1 MERCV
6 GGAAETDADAACGR
20 DDDATMTESEAA
32 APIGLTSCRDVETAD
47 KLIGPDWH
55 HISGPFDV
63 HLRDGKSPVNVFL
76 SKFSIGRSGL
86 KFRFH
91 RKSISSRVAV
101 QGFALQGVVGLR
113 RFAMK
118 CEFEPRSTD
127 RKF

>member
-63 HLRDGKSPVNVFL
+63 HLRDGKSRGERFPF
-76 SKFSIGRSGL
+76 KIFDRSIWAQIQ
-86 KFRFH
+86 
-91 RKSISSRVAV
+91 ISSQIA
-101 QGFALQGVVGLR
+101 GDR
-113 RFAMK
+113 RR
-118 CEFEPRSTD
+118 PTTD
-127 RKF
+127 LPTRIKT